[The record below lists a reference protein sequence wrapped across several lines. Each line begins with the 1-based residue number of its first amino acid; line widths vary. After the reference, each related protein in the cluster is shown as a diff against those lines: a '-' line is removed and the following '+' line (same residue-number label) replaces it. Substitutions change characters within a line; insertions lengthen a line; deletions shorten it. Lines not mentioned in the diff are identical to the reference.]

1 MKTEIN
7 FNAKRNIKAQLIAAT
22 VFVCAVASLTAIG
35 LGTSRHAG
43 TQSAE
48 MAVKMDPVV
57 VSAPRMAIGKM
68 DAIIVTAPRLVN
80 DTLLAH
86 AHRTKTVM
94 PL

>member
-1 MKTEIN
+1 MKAEIN
-7 FNAKRNIKAQLIAAT
+7 FNTQRNIKAQLIAAT

-35 LGTSRHAG
+35 LGTNRHAE
-43 TQSAE
+43 TQPAE

-57 VSAPRMAIGKM
+57 VSAWRMPIRKM

-80 DTLLAH
+80 DTLIAH